1 MSMSCYSYIIHTH
14 LLRLFDSSE
23 YHGTVFPRA
32 STMAS
37 DPQVKSSGYHKTST
51 AKAVHR
57 GERDALVSQEFEN
70 ISEFWND
77 VQ

>member
-1 MSMSCYSYIIHTH
+1 
-14 LLRLFDSSE
+14 
-23 YHGTVFPRA
+23 
-32 STMAS
+32 MAS